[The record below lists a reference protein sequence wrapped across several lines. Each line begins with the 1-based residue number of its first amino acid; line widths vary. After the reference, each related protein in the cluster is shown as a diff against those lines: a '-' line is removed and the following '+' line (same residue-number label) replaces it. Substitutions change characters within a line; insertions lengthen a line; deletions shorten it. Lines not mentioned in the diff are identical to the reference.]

1 MQSPS
6 NGGWFKVI
14 YILSFKH
21 VNVIEKIILW
31 QHHLAV
37 LVTNN
42 SWLHISS
49 ISCSALYTLFLT
61 SPVLG
66 LAGSLCCM
74 SVSVSACVSVTIFST
89 SYRVGN
95 QVFLGVGL
103 WEFFFYRAG
112 LLGLYW
118 PVPYYSIY
126 RCTIHLY
133 VAINISIRYG
143 SEWVTFCCS
152 YLFCH
157 KIVTNGQILVIEGS
171 LEIY

>member
-103 WEFFFYRAG
+103 WEFSFYRAG
-112 LLGLYW
+112 LQMGGMEMRAG
-118 PVPYYSIY
+118 YSLALQTCYSQIWLW
-126 RCTIHLY
+126 IHAQCAL
-133 VAINISIRYG
+133 
-143 SEWVTFCCS
+143 
-152 YLFCH
+152 
-157 KIVTNGQILVIEGS
+157 S
-171 LEIY
+171 L